1 MSLANL
7 LTQTCQVQKVSTSAA
22 ATGGIVNTF
31 TDRIA
36 SAKCLFN
43 QRRRRVGSE
52 QTEFGKVTFR
62 DENILYMQAT
72 GSALNIIASD
82 RIIISSNTYEVTSKP
97 YNVGNR
103 SVNLQIELEEIQI

>member
-1 MSLANL
+1 M
-7 LTQTCQVQKVSTSAA
+7 QKIGTSQA
-22 ATGGIVNTF
+22 ATGGVINTY

-36 SAKCLFN
+36 SAPCLFN

-62 DENILYMQAT
+62 DENILYMQAQ
-72 GSALNIIASD
+72 GSALSIIPLD
-82 RIIISSNTYEVTSKP
+82 RIIINSNTYEVTSKP

-103 SVNLQIELEEIQI
+103 SVNLQIELEEIEI